1 MSGTD
6 PALDPELGVPGRRA
20 NRGGPYLMLIP
31 LALSVAAVWWIRH
44 PSLSLVPTRPPAR
57 ADPDATHDV
66 LGGETQLGGATLAF
80 WLAPSE
86 PDAGRQAFQAKALR
100 SRYGLSEGESWR
112 LRLEWRPLEGAKT
125 AGEPASLDVGRLS
138 IVDSSGTALAPIR
151 LGRDLDPLATLLAP
165 PTSPLV
171 VGTSLD
177 LFLWGRA
184 PLPGAR
190 LAGLSDGS
198 SNGEAALEVG
208 LTSRPLRQGDLVG
221 PMASLDAAAPGSSSK
236 SGGKTAAPGA
246 SNPAGQGT
254 NEARY

>member
-1 MSGTD
+1 MSDTG
-6 PALDPELGVPGRRA
+6 PAHDPELAAPARGA

-31 LALSVAAVWWIRH
+31 LALGVAAVWWIRH

-57 ADPDATHDV
+57 VDPDATHDV
-66 LGGETQLGGATLAF
+66 LGGETPLGGATLAF

-100 SRYGLSEGESWR
+100 SRYGLPEGESWR
-112 LRLEWRPLEGAKT
+112 LRLEWRPPEGAQTGGK
-125 AGEPASLDVGRLS
+125 PAELDAGRLS
-138 IVDSSGTALAPIR
+138 IVDSAGTALAPIR
-151 LGRDLDPLATLLAP
+151 LGRELDPLATLLAP

-184 PLPGAR
+184 PLAGAR

-198 SNGEAALEVG
+198 SAADSALEVG
-208 LTSRPLRQGDLVG
+208 LSARPLRQGDLAG
-221 PMASLDAAAPGSSSK
+221 PMASLDAAAPGSGSK
-236 SGGKTAAPGA
+236 NGKTSTPGA
-246 SNPAGQGT
+246 SNPSLRGT
-254 NEARY
+254 DEARY